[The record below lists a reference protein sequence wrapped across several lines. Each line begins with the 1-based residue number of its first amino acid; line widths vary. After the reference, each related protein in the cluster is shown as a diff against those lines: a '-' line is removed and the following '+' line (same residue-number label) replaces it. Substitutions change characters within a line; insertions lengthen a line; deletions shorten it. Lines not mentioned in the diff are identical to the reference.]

1 MQDRDR
7 MRRDPGE
14 SLHRTVADHIR
25 TQTGYLVGKW
35 NVRLVIVVID
45 GGRVRRS
52 VVKNEHLVHRPAFYP
67 FAERTA
73 IFRLLVLFP
82 SRLSR
87 IWRGAEVPGLRARSK
102 LRCSNRLKNT
112 QPFGYVPK
120 GWAFSQSAYAEI
132 LGFLGCSCR
141 FASGNPKT
149 HTTFLLQSLKTGKDK
164 SLTN

>member
-1 MQDRDR
+1 

-52 VVKNEHLVHRPAFYP
+52 VVKNEHLGHRPAFYP

-73 IFRLLVLFP
+73 IFRIAP
-82 SRLSR
+82 S
-87 IWRGAEVPGLRARSK
+87 K
-102 LRCSNRLKNT
+102 M
-112 QPFGYVPK
+112 
-120 GWAFSQSAYAEI
+120 
-132 LGFLGCSCR
+132 
-141 FASGNPKT
+141 
-149 HTTFLLQSLKTGKDK
+149 
-164 SLTN
+164 